1 MPDLVLPLKAEYFD
15 AIKAGAKLEE
25 FRERSPYWRRRLEGR
40 TFDRV
45 VLTKGYPT
53 AGDDSRRI
61 VREWRGYRETT
72 ITHPHFGAEP
82 VPVFAIDVA
91 HAVLPKVVHVVS
103 VSGGKDSLATW
114 LIALKRCPAGSVVAI
129 FCDTGNEHEETYAY
143 LDYLERALGLRIHRL
158 RADFTEEL
166 AAKRMYIARDVR
178 HRREYKRVPKTDR
191 AGNPVWIRDKAG
203 AVRLFP
209 VLDDD
214 GQPTGEQAP
223 RQAWGWDG
231 GRRVRWTN
239 KAKRRALGVMH
250 PSGNPFLDLCM
261 WKGRFPSRMAQFCT
275 QELKRNMAVGFQLD
289 LLDKGHRVVSWQ
301 GVRRD
306 ESENRRNAK
315 KAERAAPGLWQFR
328 PLVEWTA
335 NQVIALAEARGIRH
349 NPLYRQGMTRVGC
362 MPCINV
368 NKGELRQIAVRFPE
382 HPERISEWERI
393 VGMCS
398 KRGFSTFI
406 TDAHTASD
414 RRAVFADLN
423 IWSRIEWAKTTRGG
437 RQFDLLAV
445 LDEPSACSSAYGL
458 CE

>member
-1 MPDLVLPLKAEYFD
+1 MSDRNVGKAM
-15 AIKAGAKLEE
+15 
-25 FRERSPYWRRRLEGR
+25 SP
-40 TFDRV
+40 V
-45 VLTKGYPT
+45 VL
-53 AGDDSRRI
+53 
-61 VREWRGYRETT
+61 
-72 ITHPHFGAEP
+72 
-82 VPVFAIDVA
+82 
-91 HAVLPKVVHVVS
+91 HVVS
-103 VSGGKDSLATW
+103 VSGGKDSLATL
-114 LIALKRCPAGSVVAI
+114 LIALERCPAGSVVAI

-143 LDYLERALGLRIHRL
+143 LDYLERALGLRICRL

-166 AAKRMYIARDVR
+166 AAKRMYIARDER
-178 HRREYKRVPKTDR
+178 HRREYKRVLKTDR
-191 AGNPVWIRDKAG
+191 AGNPVWLKDKAG
-203 AVRLFP
+203 LVRFFP
-209 VLDDD
+209 VLDSD
-214 GQPTGEQAP
+214 GEPTGEHAP

-239 KAKRRALGVMH
+239 SAKRRALSVMR
-250 PSGNPFLDLCM
+250 PTGNPFLDLCM

-289 LLDKGHRVVSWQ
+289 LLEKGHRVISWQ

-306 ESENRRNAK
+306 ESENRRFAK
-315 KAERAAPGLWQFR
+315 KAERVAPGFWQFR

-335 NQVIALAEARGIRH
+335 AQVIALAEARGIRH
-349 NPLYRQGMTRVGC
+349 NPLYLQGMTRVGC

-368 NKGELRQIAVRFPE
+368 NKGELRQIALRFPT
-382 HPERISEWERI
+382 HPQRISEWERI

-406 TDAHTASD
+406 TDAHGSSD
-414 RRAVFADLN
+414 RREVFADLN
-423 IWSRIEWAKTTRGG
+423 IWSRIRWAKTTRGG

>member
-1 MPDLVLPLKAEYFD
+1 MPRVL
-15 AIKAGAKLEE
+15 
-25 FRERSPYWRRRLEGR
+25 
-40 TFDRV
+40 
-45 VLTKGYPT
+45 
-53 AGDDSRRI
+53 
-61 VREWRGYRETT
+61 
-72 ITHPHFGAEP
+72 
-82 VPVFAIDVA
+82 
-91 HAVLPKVVHVVS
+91 HVVS
-103 VSGGKDSLATW
+103 VSGGKDSLATL
-114 LIALKRCPAGSVVAI
+114 LIALERRPAGSVVAI

-166 AAKRMYIARDVR
+166 QAKRMYIARDVR

-191 AGNPVWIRDKAG
+191 AGNPVWLKDKAG

-231 GRRVRWTN
+231 GRRVRCSN
-239 KAKRRALGVMH
+239 KAKRRALSVMY

-315 KAERAAPGLWQFR
+315 KYERAAPGLWQFR

-335 NQVIALAEARGIRH
+335 AQVIALAEARGILH

-368 NKGELRQIAVRFPE
+368 NKGELRQIAVRFPD

-406 TDAHTASD
+406 TDAHAASD
-414 RRAVFADLN
+414 RREVFAELN

-445 LDEPSACSSAYGL
+445 LDEPSACSSIYGL